1 VTFRILPS
9 SGTLNGEIR
18 REVES
23 QLEALELSYF
33 LTALK
38 NDSMNLIF
46 GNMISYD
53 CCCHHSI
60 NANELLLY
68 MVALVIISE

>member
-1 VTFRILPS
+1 VTFRTLPS
-9 SGTLNGEIR
+9 PVTRNGKIR

-46 GNMISYD
+46 GYMMSYD
-53 CCCHHSI
+53 CCCHHSM